1 MRAEPAARLL
11 GPDGRPVRR
20 RALRREV
27 AAPTLAGA
35 RRVWPDAAIA
45 PGLTPER
52 LAGLLQAAAEGDAHD
67 YLALAEEME
76 ERDPHYAS
84 VLGTRKRAVAGLAPV
99 VEAASDAPRDRE
111 LAEALRAVVRRPEF
125 GDLVDGL
132 LDALGK
138 GYSAVEIVW
147 NRGGER
153 WLPARYQWRD
163 PRFFRYDR
171 ADGRTLRLL
180 DDAHPGEGA
189 PLPWAKFV
197 THTPR
202 LKAGLP
208 ARGGLARLAAA
219 ACMCKAYALTDWVAF
234 AEVFGMPLRVGR
246 YGPQASE
253 EEIRTLAAAVANLG
267 TDAAAVMPESMRIE
281 FAATGAGRGG
291 ADIYER
297 LAAFLDRQVSK
308 AVLGQTAS
316 SEGTPGRLGSD
327 ETQEKVR
334 QDILR
339 ADARQLEN
347 TLNRDLARPFLDL
360 NFGAREADPRIAL
373 PVRDPEDVQAL
384 AAAVAQLAPLGLRPG
399 AAELRERLGLSD
411 PAEGAAVL
419 APPAAADPAANAL
432 AWARNRAGGAEAAA
446 ELLEGIAA
454 AALEGWRP
462 HLEPLAGPLRELA
475 ERAASYEEFLAGL
488 PDLLADTDL
497 EALVRALASAAFQ
510 ARGLGDARDG

>member
-1 MRAEPAARLL
+1 M
-11 GPDGRPVRR
+11 
-20 RALRREV
+20 
-27 AAPTLAGA
+27 
-35 RRVWPDAAIA
+35 
-45 PGLTPER
+45 
-52 LAGLLQAAAEGDAHD
+52 
-67 YLALAEEME
+67 
-76 ERDPHYAS
+76 
-84 VLGTRKRAVAGLAPV
+84 
-99 VEAASDAPRDRE
+99 
-111 LAEALRAVVRRPEF
+111 
-125 GDLVDGL
+125 
-132 LDALGK
+132 
-138 GYSAVEIVW
+138 
-147 NRGGER
+147 
-153 WLPARYQWRD
+153 
-163 PRFFRYDR
+163 
-171 ADGRTLRLL
+171 
-180 DDAHPGEGA
+180 
-189 PLPWAKFV
+189 
-197 THTPR
+197 
-202 LKAGLP
+202 
-208 ARGGLARLAAA
+208 
-219 ACMCKAYALTDWVAF
+219 
-234 AEVFGMPLRVGR
+234 
-246 YGPQASE
+246 
-253 EEIRTLAAAVANLG
+253 
-267 TDAAAVMPESMRIE
+267 
-281 FAATGAGRGG
+281 
-291 ADIYER
+291 
-297 LAAFLDRQVSK
+297 SK

-419 APPAAADPAANAL
+419 APPAADPAANAL

-454 AALEGWRP
+454 AELEGWRP